1 MFVKQTY
8 PHKILTGRRSKM
20 HTIRQTSGL
29 AGFTKR
35 SESEYDPF
43 GAGHSSTT
51 ISAGLGNCTL
61 TVSCLHTNSCM
72 FALEL
77 DATARE
83 PLSLV
88 LKMYKIRLSQMVK
101 PSIQQQIRI

>member
-1 MFVKQTY
+1 
-8 PHKILTGRRSKM
+8 
-20 HTIRQTSGL
+20 
-29 AGFTKR
+29 
-35 SESEYDPF
+35 
-43 GAGHSSTT
+43 
-51 ISAGLGNCTL
+51 
-61 TVSCLHTNSCM
+61 M

>member
-1 MFVKQTY
+1 MIIVFVMQTY
-8 PHKILTGRRSKM
+8 PHKILTGRRSQM
-20 HTIRQTSGL
+20 HTLRQTSGL

-51 ISAGLGNCTL
+51 ISAGLGNFTL
-61 TVSCLHTNSCM
+61 TFSCL
-72 FALEL
+72 FALEI

-83 PLSLV
+83 PLALV
-88 LKMYKIRLSQMVK
+88 LRMYKIRL
-101 PSIQQQIRI
+101 